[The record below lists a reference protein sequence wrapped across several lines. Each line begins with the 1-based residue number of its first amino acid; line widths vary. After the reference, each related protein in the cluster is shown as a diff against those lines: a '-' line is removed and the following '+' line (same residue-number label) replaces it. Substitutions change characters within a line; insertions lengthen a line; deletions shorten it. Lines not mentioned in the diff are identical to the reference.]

1 VHPAEFFDDQC
12 LYTLLLTLRNTVCHG
27 SLDTGKRLNLWPP
40 DHFADGLL
48 DEITPSQ
55 AKGIGLGQILLYR
68 EIFLRRTFVGP
79 DVVSDA
85 RMLVSKLW

>member
-1 VHPAEFFDDQC
+1 MTSAC
-12 LYTLLLTLRNTVCHG
+12 
-27 SLDTGKRLNLWPP
+27 
-40 DHFADGLL
+40 
-48 DEITPSQ
+48 TPSCSRSGTRSATARWILERGSICGRLITSRMVCLMKSRQ
-55 AKGIGLGQILLYR
+55 AKRKGIGLGQILLYR

>member
-1 VHPAEFFDDQC
+1 MHPAEFFDDQC
-12 LYTLLLTLRNTVCHG
+12 LHTLLLTLRNTLCHG
-27 SLDTGKRLNLWPP
+27 SLNTEKRLNFRPP